1 MTHKFLF
8 RLLSFVKNSI
18 CGRSIS
24 EDHPI
29 DSDPIIQLCA
39 VIFVRVYLL
48 LIPNF
53 ISRRYRRFSPGR
65 DDGYDWIHRIG
76 LPLVHLHVS
85 QPDIKLVDYSVWPVY
100 GPCGRWP
107 SEQKEGAT
115 PSSTITVPG
124 ERLIT

>member
-1 MTHKFLF
+1 MTHKFLLG
-8 RLLSFVKNSI
+8 LLSFVALKNSI
-18 CGRSIS
+18 CGRS
-24 EDHPI
+24 HPI

-39 VIFVRVYLL
+39 VISVRVYLL
-48 LIPNF
+48 LIPGF

-65 DDGYDWIHRIG
+65 DDGYDRIHRIG
-76 LPLVHLHVS
+76 LPLVRLHVS
-85 QPDIKLVDYSVWPVY
+85 QPDISHSVWPVY

-124 ERLIT
+124 EGLIT